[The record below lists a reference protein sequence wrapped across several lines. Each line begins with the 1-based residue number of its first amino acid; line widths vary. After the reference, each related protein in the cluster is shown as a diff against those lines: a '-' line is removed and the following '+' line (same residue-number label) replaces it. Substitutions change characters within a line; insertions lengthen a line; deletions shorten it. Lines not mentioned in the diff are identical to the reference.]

1 MLYLQMALSTAM
13 ETNAIKKELLWKTCI
28 HKQEKM
34 Y

>member
-1 MLYLQMALSTAM
+1 MLYLEMPLSTAM
-13 ETNAIKKELLWKTCI
+13 ETNAVIKELLWKTCI